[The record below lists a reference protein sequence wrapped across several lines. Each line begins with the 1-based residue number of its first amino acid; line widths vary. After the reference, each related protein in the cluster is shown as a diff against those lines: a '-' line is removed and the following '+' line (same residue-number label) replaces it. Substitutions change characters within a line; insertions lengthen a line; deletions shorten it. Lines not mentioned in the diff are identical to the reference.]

1 MEYKFIA
8 ALFVAVSAAASAQ
21 TTPIFQEH
29 SALAVPRANIPIGAE
44 WIPGVGPNGAG
55 NAGNV
60 DIAQG
65 MSASSINT
73 VTRRKIALGIG
84 TLLGLNANSSN
95 EQTVKLEGIEIHR
108 VKDIG
113 QLSLAAGQQVLFEGI
128 KAKTISIT
136 VDKSQGAALKAAAQ
150 AKGIPISAD
159 VDAGNTRKISLDG
172 SDLFLAYQVI
182 SFSDPRVRT
191 SLKYHGGKE
200 ITIDETY
207 RFRFCECLPDGGV
220 EVYMTNLLAPTTSGT
235 YSTTKW
241 SIPGNIAWSEF
252 GLPPH
257 RRGET
262 ITATMATIRYRND
275 RIYMT
280 APSGEERF
288 LSNYP
293 RERNSIELRSTSF
306 KIKPVKNPSATY

>member
-1 MEYKFIA
+1 M
-8 ALFVAVSAAASAQ
+8 
-21 TTPIFQEH
+21 TT
-29 SALAVPRANIPIGAE
+29 A
-44 WIPGVGPNGAG
+44 
-55 NAGNV
+55 
-60 DIAQG
+60 
-65 MSASSINT
+65 
-73 VTRRKIALGIG
+73 TRRKIALGIG
-84 TLLGLNANSSN
+84 TLLGLNASSAT

-113 QLSLAAGQQVLFEGI
+113 QLPLAAGQQVLFEGI

-136 VDKSQGAALKAAAQ
+136 VDKSKGAALKAAAE

-182 SFSDPRVRT
+182 SFSEPRIRT
-191 SLKYHGGKE
+191 SVKYHGGKE
-200 ITIDETY
+200 ITIDEAY

-220 EVYMTNLLAPTTSGT
+220 EVHMTNLLAPTTGGT

-241 SIPGNIAWSEF
+241 SIPGNAAWSEF

-262 ITATMATIRYRND
+262 ITARMATIRFHND

-280 APSGEERF
+280 TASGEERF